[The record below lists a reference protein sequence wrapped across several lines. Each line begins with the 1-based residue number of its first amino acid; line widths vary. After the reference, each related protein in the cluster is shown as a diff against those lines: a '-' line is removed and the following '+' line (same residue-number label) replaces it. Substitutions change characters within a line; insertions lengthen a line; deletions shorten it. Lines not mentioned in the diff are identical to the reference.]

1 MVEFVSFSH
10 QLDITTLGLEKIEV
24 STLTR
29 EELQAEISSRF
40 EARDITQW

>member
-10 QLDITTLGLEKIEV
+10 QVDITAWKNIEV

-29 EELQAEISSRF
+29 EELQAEISSHS
-40 EARDITQW
+40 EARDITQ